1 MGVENTAEKSSKSL
15 AAPPCCAGD
24 RRRSVALAGSGR
36 AGRDIP
42 VGQSDFSVWDTPV
55 DRLSPSPPWQT
66 GGARRLQAG
75 RCWGPGSESAA
86 AAADGGDT
94 ELLRD
99 PAKGRQAG
107 VALCRSATRRL
118 HLIPGPYCPGRWPA
132 HSNCSQRDAERR
144 EEDAALSGS
153 GMKTPA
159 GEGCWRFPALGHTG
173 SWWQS
178 QKVEL
183 VLEC

>member
-24 RRRSVALAGSGR
+24 RCRSAALAGSGR

-42 VGQSDFSVWDTPV
+42 VGQSNFSVWDTPV

-66 GGARRLQAG
+66 RGARRLQAG

-107 VALCRSATRRL
+107 VALRPSATRRL
-118 HLIPGPYCPGRWPA
+118 HLIPGTYCPGDGQHAVIARTETRRGGRRTRHCPVQGWKPPLG
-132 HSNCSQRDAERR
+132 RDAGGFLPWVTQE
-144 EEDAALSGS
+144 
-153 GMKTPA
+153 A
-159 GEGCWRFPALGHTG
+159 GGRA
-173 SWWQS
+173 
-178 QKVEL
+178 KK
-183 VLEC
+183 